1 MSDIGILM
9 SFQTIPSINHDFRNH
24 YSAVGQFYVYI
35 LSCPIRLLELQQQLS
50 EARKRVTE
58 IEAFSEKM
66 KGDLADSEVKFSG
79 ERKKLETSISNL
91 TMQRDMLQQQLKET
105 RIDLKK
111 RLDEVQG
118 LQKIVSDGE
127 VDMENLGNNVKKLQ
141 NTITRFVIFYLY
153 ILHAKL

>member
-1 MSDIGILM
+1 M
-9 SFQTIPSINHDFRNH
+9 
-24 YSAVGQFYVYI
+24 
-35 LSCPIRLLELQQQLS
+35 LELQQQLS

-79 ERKKLETSISNL
+79 ERKKLETGISNL